1 MTGPRNYIVAD
12 ILKDGTV
19 VTIRSIRRD
28 DRVRIL
34 EAFTNLERESIF
46 TRFFTYKK
54 ELTQA
59 ELKQLTDVD
68 FDRVVA
74 LVVTTRMKDD
84 EIVIAEG
91 RYITDDAPRPR
102 RSAEVAFT
110 TEEDYQGR
118 GIARLLLRHL
128 VRIARENGVS
138 RLEAD
143 VLAGNQPMLTVF
155 RRSGLPM
162 QQRSDGGVI
171 HVTLSLLP
179 EASGEPSRSGS
190 PPESTHSSALPP
202 ASPGL
207 SAKT

>member
-12 ILKDGTV
+12 TLKDGTV
-19 VTIRSIRRD
+19 VTIRAIRCD
-28 DRVRIL
+28 DRGRIL

-46 TRFFTYKK
+46 TRFFSFKRHLTES
-54 ELTQA
+54 ELR
-59 ELKQLTDVD
+59 QLIDVD
-68 FDRVVA
+68 FDHVVA
-74 LVVTTRMKDD
+74 LVVTTRT
-84 EIVIAEG
+84 EGRETVIAGG

-118 GIARLLLRHL
+118 GIARHLLRHL
-128 VRIARENGVS
+128 VRIARENSVS
-138 RLEAD
+138 WLEAD

-171 HVTLSLLP
+171 HVTLSLN
-179 EASGEPSRSGS
+179 EEDSGEPSQSGS
-190 PPESTHSSALPP
+190 LPGTHSSPIAPSKP
-202 ASPGL
+202 
-207 SAKT
+207 